1 MWFVGCVGGILKS
14 KNLRIL
20 GTRGVP
26 AAHGGFETFAEHLA
40 LFLVKHGWRVVV
52 YCQEDGAGS
61 VFEDV
66 WQGVERVHI
75 PIEQSGPNGTI
86 VFDWKATAHAA
97 KFDDLC
103 LTLGYN
109 TAIFCGM
116 LRVKGIPNLINMDGI
131 EWSRAKWGPV
141 AKTWFWLND
150 WAGCWLG
157 NHLVADHPKIKVH
170 LSSRVRED
178 KITMI
183 PYGADAVADAPV
195 DAVHAL
201 GLEPGRFLSVI
212 ARAEPENSLL
222 EIVSGFSL
230 KPRGYQLAVLG
241 KYEPEKNAY
250 HRAVMEAAGPEVIF
264 LGAIYDKAV
273 VQALRFH
280 SAAYIHG
287 HQVGGTNP
295 SLIEAMGAGN
305 PVIAHDNQFNRWV
318 AGDSA
323 RYFSSADDC
332 SDRLDEVLS
341 RPEVLG
347 EMKVGILRRH
357 QEAFTW
363 ENVLAEYEVLLSKW
377 LPDHSN
383 CR

>member
-1 MWFVGCVGGILKS
+1 MSRCV
-14 KNLRIL
+14 RIL

-26 AAHGGFETFAEHLA
+26 AAHGGFETFAEHLS
-40 LFLVKHGWRVVV
+40 LYLVKQGWRVVV

-61 VFEDV
+61 IFDDV

-75 PIEQSGPNGTI
+75 PVEQTGPKGTI

-97 KFDDLC
+97 KFGDLC

-109 TAIFCGM
+109 TAVFCIL
-116 LRVKGIPNLINMDGI
+116 LRIKGIPNLINMDGI
-131 EWSRAKWGPV
+131 EWSRAKWGGL

-183 PYGADAVADAPV
+183 PYGADRVEGAAVE
-195 DAVHAL
+195 AVQAL
-201 GLEPGRFLSVI
+201 GLEPGRFLTVI

-222 EIVSGFSL
+222 EIVTGFSRSL
-230 KPRGYQLAVLG
+230 RGYKLVVLG
-241 KYEPEKNAY
+241 KYEPDKVAY
-250 HRAVMEAAGPEVIF
+250 HRAVMQAAGPEVMF
-264 LGAIYDKAV
+264 VGAIYDKSV
-273 VQALRFH
+273 VRALRFH
-280 SAAYIHG
+280 SVAYVHG

-305 PVIAHDNQFNRWV
+305 PVVANDNQFNRWV
-318 AGDSA
+318 AGESA
-323 RYFSSADDC
+323 KFFSNAEEFSRC
-332 SDRLDEVLS
+332 LDEILPDAGVLAQMRS
-341 RPEVLG
+341 
-347 EMKVGILRRH
+347 GILQRYR
-357 QEAFTW
+357 ESFTW
-363 ENVLAEYEVLLSKW
+363 EMVLAEYEALLTKW
-377 LPDHSN
+377 LPN
-383 CR
+383 KN

>member
-1 MWFVGCVGGILKS
+1 MKT
-14 KNLRIL
+14 LRIL

-40 LFLVKHGWRVVV
+40 LYLVAHGWRVVV
-52 YCQEDGAGS
+52 YCQEDGVGP
-61 VFEDV
+61 VFEDT
-66 WQGVERVHI
+66 WQGIERVHI
-75 PIEQSGPNGTI
+75 PVAQTGPKGTM

-97 KFDDLC
+97 QFGDLC

-109 TAIFCGM
+109 TAAFCAL
-116 LRVKGIPNLINMDGI
+116 LRMKGVPNLINMDGI

-157 NHLVADHPKIKVH
+157 NHLVADHPKIKEH
-170 LSSRVRED
+170 LRSRWLRED

-183 PYGADAVADAPV
+183 PYGADAVTEAPIELLRK
-195 DAVHAL
+195 HE
-201 GLEPGRFLSVI
+201 LEPRRYLTVI

-222 EIVSGFSL
+222 EIVKGFSK

-241 KYEPEKNAY
+241 NYDPEKNAY
-250 HRAVMEAAGPEVIF
+250 HRAVMDAAGAEVLF

-273 VQALRFH
+273 VRALRFH
-280 SAAYIHG
+280 SVAYIHG

-305 PVIAHDNQFNRWV
+305 PVIAHDNPFNRWV
-318 AGDSA
+318 AGESA
-323 RYFSSADDC
+323 HYFSGADEC
-332 SDRLDEVLS
+332 SSRLDEVLQS
-341 RPEVLG
+341 PSVLD
-347 EMKVGILRRH
+347 EMKQGILQRH
-357 QEAFTW
+357 RDEFTW
-363 ENVLAEYEVLLSKW
+363 EKVLAEYETLLAEW
-377 LPDHSN
+377 LPGLG
-383 CR
+383 RRL

>member
-1 MWFVGCVGGILKS
+1 MKFKT
-14 KNLRIL
+14 LRIL

-40 LFLVKHGWRVVV
+40 LYLIAHGWRVVV

-61 VFEDV
+61 VFEDD
-66 WQGVERVHI
+66 WQGVARVHI
-75 PIEQSGPNGTI
+75 PVEQTGPKGTI

-97 KFDDLC
+97 QFGDLC

-109 TAIFCGM
+109 TALFCSL
-116 LRVKGIPNLINMDGI
+116 LRIKGIPNLINMDGI
-131 EWSRAKWGPV
+131 EWSRAKWGTI

-183 PYGADAVADAPV
+183 PYGADAVTDAPADAV
-195 DAVHAL
+195 RAL
-201 GLEPGRFLSVI
+201 GLEPGRYLTVI
-212 ARAEPENSLL
+212 ARAEPENSLM
-222 EIVSGFSL
+222 EIVSGFSRRQ
-230 KPRGYQLAVLG
+230 RGYQLAVLG

-250 HRAVMEAAGPEVIF
+250 HRAVIEAAGPEVLF
-264 LGAIYDKAV
+264 FGAIYDKAV
-273 VQALRFH
+273 VRALRFH
-280 SAAYIHG
+280 SVAYIHG

-323 RYFSSADDC
+323 KFFVNADEC
-332 SDRLDEVLS
+332 ADRLDEVLS
-341 RPEVLG
+341 QPEVLA
-347 EMKVGILRRH
+347 EMKAGILQRY

-363 ENVLAEYEVLLSKW
+363 EKVLADYETLLVKW
-377 LPDHSN
+377 LP
-383 CR
+383 R

>member
-1 MWFVGCVGGILKS
+1 MKT
-14 KNLRIL
+14 LRIL

-40 LFLVKHGWRVVV
+40 QYLVAHGWRVVV
-52 YCQEDGAGS
+52 YCQEDS
-61 VFEDV
+61 VGQVYEDV

-75 PIEQSGPNGTI
+75 PVAQSGPKGTI
-86 VFDWKATAHAA
+86 IFDWKATAHAA
-97 KFDDLC
+97 RFGDLC

-109 TAIFCGM
+109 TAVFCSL
-116 LRVKGIPNLINMDGI
+116 LRIRGIPNLINMDGI

-157 NHLVADHPKIKVH
+157 NHLVADHPKIKAH

-183 PYGADAVADAPV
+183 PYGADAVADAPTE
-195 DAVHAL
+195 AVRAL
-201 GLEPGRFLSVI
+201 GLEPGRFLTVI

-230 KPRGYQLAVLG
+230 KARGYQLAVLG
-241 KYEPEKNAY
+241 KYEPEENAY
-250 HRAVMEAAGPEVIF
+250 HRAVMEAAGPEVLF

-273 VQALRFH
+273 VRALRFH
-280 SAAYIHG
+280 SVAYVHG

-323 RYFSSADDC
+323 LFFANADEC
-332 SDRLDEVLS
+332 ANRLDEILL
-341 RPEVLG
+341 RPD
-347 EMKVGILRRH
+347 
-357 QEAFTW
+357 
-363 ENVLAEYEVLLSKW
+363 VLAEMRASILLRYREVFTWKKVLADYEALLIEW
-377 LPDHSN
+377 VPW
-383 CR
+383 R